1 MWHTKFYKVRTLL
14 FSLLILTL
22 FTPLGNPLLQP
33 QCWLL
38 DYQFFLLESF
48 SLCATYS
55 VDLSPIQ
62 LFLFLPSSVPLP
74 YLFKTNL
81 QPYSAIYLNT
91 LFFSVTFLIQCKVF
105 VFNFVYSMYNMYD
118 FDERNFKSPQCT
130 LLPIAFGTQEEIRKY
145 FLSE

>member
-14 FSLLILTL
+14 FSLLILAL

-81 QPYSAIYLNT
+81 QPYSAISEHP
-91 LFFSVTFLIQCKVF
+91 FFFCNIYNLDARFLFLILYIPCIIC
-105 VFNFVYSMYNMYD
+105 M
-118 FDERNFKSPQCT
+118 T
-130 LLPIAFGTQEEIRKY
+130 LMRETLNPHSVLCYLQHLAHRRRSGNIF
-145 FLSE
+145 